1 MNREILS
8 TRNKALNINLD
19 STVYGTFAEIGGGQ
33 EVARAFFQAGG
44 ASGTIAKSISA
55 YDKTF
60 SDNLYNNKK
69 SGRYV
74 SETRL
79 TKMLDIEY
87 GDLISTLSGKAG
99 KDTRFFV
106 FADTVETLNYQKSNK
121 CNGWIGMKFQLNPGS
136 PPNQISIHINLLEN
150 DSLLQQHTLG
160 KFGVNLIYACYHFHE
175 RPNIFLQSLMDNLDN
190 DRLEVNMVRMSGPE
204 LDFVDNRLLSVQLV
218 NNNMTSATIFDTKGN
233 VQQPSDMLYKK
244 NLLAF
249 RGSFRPITNAGY
261 DMIKKSCTT
270 FSTDEETSHENTIAL
285 CEITLSNLLQEGE
298 FDERDFLDRVNLLNR
313 LGQNVMISKFREYY
327 KLVNYFSRFRIQKMR
342 IVIGV
347 PTLMNV
353 WDRKYYK
360 NLKGGIL
367 EAFGMLFPDNMKLYV
382 YPSINT
388 GTGEII
394 DSEGISLSTDL
405 IHLKNYL
412 KENGKIRDIYN
423 ADKRWLHL
431 SSRKVLE
438 LMQKKDPVWEEMIPP
453 PALQYIIENG
463 IFGYKE

>member
-1 MNREILS
+1 MEREILS
-8 TRNKALNINLD
+8 KRNKALNINLD
-19 STVYGTFAEIGGGQ
+19 NTVYGTFAEIGGGQ

-44 ASGTIAKSISA
+44 ASGTVAKSISA

-87 GDLISTLSGKAG
+87 GDLISTLSGKVG
-99 KDTRFFV
+99 DDTRFFV
-106 FADTVETLNYQKSNK
+106 FADTVETLNYQKDNK
-121 CNGWIGMKFQLNPGS
+121 SNGWIGMRFQLSPGS

-160 KFGVNLIYACYHFHE
+160 KFGVNLIYACYNFHE
-175 RPNIFLQSLMDNLDN
+175 RPNVFLQSLMDNLDT
-190 DRLEVNMVRMSGPE
+190 DRLEVNMVRMGGPD

-218 NNNMTSATIFDTKGN
+218 NNNMAKATIFDAKGN

-270 FSTDEETSHENTIAL
+270 FSVDEESSHENTIAL

-298 FDERDFLDRVNLLNR
+298 FDERDFLDRVNLLNQ
-313 LGQNVMISKFREYY
+313 LGQNVMVSKFREYY
-327 KLVNYFSRFRIQKMR
+327 KLVNYFSRFRIKKMR
-342 IVIGV
+342 VVMGV
-347 PTLMNV
+347 PTLVNV
-353 WDRKYYK
+353 WNRKFYK

-382 YPSINT
+382 YPSIDQDS
-388 GTGEII
+388 GKII
-394 DSEGISLSTDL
+394 TSGDIPLSKGMV
-405 IHLKNYL
+405 HLNNYL
-412 KENGKIRDIYN
+412 NEKGKIRDLEN

-431 SSRKVLE
+431 SSRQVLE
-438 LMQKKDPVWEEMIPP
+438 LMHKKDPAWEEMIPGK
-453 PALQYIIENG
+453 ALRYIKENG
-463 IFGYKE
+463 IFGYKD